1 MSSRSYSH
9 AELMALPAL
18 ISVAQAAEVAGVSS
32 RHMLRLCE
40 RGEVPS
46 VRLGRVVRV
55 RTAELLECLGLTDV
69 TGALRRL
76 EEARA
81 EVERLE
87 AQSRALGAISS
98 LDPWVWTGGGE

>member
-1 MSSRSYSH
+1 MSSRSYTH

-18 ISVAQAAEVAGVSS
+18 ISVAQAAEVVGVSS
-32 RHMLRLCE
+32 RHMLRLCD
-40 RGEVPS
+40 RGDVPS
-46 VRLGRVVRV
+46 VRLGGVVRI
-55 RTAELLECLGLTDV
+55 RTAELLERLGLADV

-76 EEARA
+76 DEARG

-87 AQSRALGAISS
+87 ARSRVLRAASS